1 MLKLVLTGYIM
12 VFFLSIVFG
21 YFVAQYY
28 FTQCCYT
35 GINIDSD
42 DNNTSNQF
50 QYLVKINN
58 DDTASEIHTFI
69 QTVWLKDN

>member
-12 VFFLSIVFG
+12 VFFLSTVFG

-28 FTQCCYT
+28 FTQCYNT

-42 DNNTSNQF
+42 DNN
-50 QYLVKINN
+50 NN
-58 DDTASEIHTFI
+58 
-69 QTVWLKDN
+69 

>member
-12 VFFLSIVFG
+12 VFFLSTVFG

-28 FTQCCYT
+28 FTQCYYT

-42 DNNTSNQF
+42 DKTNN
-50 QYLVKINN
+50 
-58 DDTASEIHTFI
+58 
-69 QTVWLKDN
+69 